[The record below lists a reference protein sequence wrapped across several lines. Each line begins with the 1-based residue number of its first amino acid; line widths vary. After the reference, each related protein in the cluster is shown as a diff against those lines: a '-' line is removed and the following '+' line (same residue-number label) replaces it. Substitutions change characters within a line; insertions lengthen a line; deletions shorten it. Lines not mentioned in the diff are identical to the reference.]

1 MPDLLTGI
9 ACREIPARLQARAAG
24 DLRRPVSGGAAGAGL
39 SHAGA
44 AAATGAGEGTPCGD
58 GRGIE
63 SRPVRL
69 LRQISRRR
77 ARSGGGAGCG
87 GVGDIRRTAARVMA
101 GIRDGRVFAR
111 HQTSGMEG
119 SDRA

>member
-39 SHAGA
+39 SPAGA
-44 AAATGAGEGTPCGD
+44 AAATGAGEGTPCGES
-58 GRGIE
+58 RGIE
-63 SRPVRL
+63 SRPVSPPVRAM
-69 LRQISRRR
+69 SR
-77 ARSGGGAGCG
+77 ARA
-87 GVGDIRRTAARVMA
+87 
-101 GIRDGRVFAR
+101 DGRAFAG
-111 HQTSGMEG
+111 HQLCGMEG